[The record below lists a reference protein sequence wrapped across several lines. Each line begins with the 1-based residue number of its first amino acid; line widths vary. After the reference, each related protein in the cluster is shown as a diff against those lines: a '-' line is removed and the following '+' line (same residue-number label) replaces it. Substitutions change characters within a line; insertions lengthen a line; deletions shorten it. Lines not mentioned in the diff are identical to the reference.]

1 MRNFLLFTTVVA
13 AGLTASGIEVR
24 AQSYSSPGSGMRY
37 NGPPYG
43 RSDEMTG
50 GSAFNFRPM
59 MGPGYDHSA
68 SIGHGP
74 GNARDGRR
82 PGYRGEHTCW
92 KEADSARGFGYYAPC
107 GN

>member
-1 MRNFLLFTTVVA
+1 MRNFLLLTTVVA
-13 AGLTASGIEVR
+13 AGLIASGIDVR

-43 RSDEMTG
+43 R
-50 GSAFNFRPM
+50 FRPI

-92 KEADSARGFGYYAPC
+92 KETDSARGFGYYAPC